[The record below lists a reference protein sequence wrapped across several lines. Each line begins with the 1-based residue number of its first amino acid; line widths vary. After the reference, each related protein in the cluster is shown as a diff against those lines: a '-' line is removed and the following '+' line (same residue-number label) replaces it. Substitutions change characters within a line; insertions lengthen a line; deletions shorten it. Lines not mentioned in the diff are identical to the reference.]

1 MMDTEHTEIPQHVAS
16 VDRAIVKVVF
26 KVVLPELF
34 YLLNEAVEQEGKPL
48 DKDTKLRIKK
58 VLPPWCT
65 QSFEHANWVSRGKI

>member
-16 VDRAIVKVVF
+16 VDQAIV

-65 QSFEHANWVSRGKI
+65 QSFEHANWVGRGKI